1 MNTAKK
7 ITLCICLSMIFCSCD
22 SLMSE
27 SYSSEQSEEI
37 VSSIADD
44 IVSGIGNKLEEIGEN
59 ASLTYSGS
67 SGALRVY
74 SEALKSDDISS
85 EMKNS
90 RYFKVISSVIR
101 TDCICVERGRSFIDQ
116 DASIAS
122 FNYVSTYYNIKTNT
136 HEIITAHDEGVYHFH
151 INHLDDDLKEYY
163 IEEVSTNDIERMTG
177 IYDILEVH
185 KDCAEHG
192 KIIGSGKE
200 TVFGKEMEY
209 EDIDYKDKTTRFYF
223 DGQYTF
229 YTIDTESG
237 AYYKFTNNTIAKCRV
252 PFGYKEVS
260 RDMFIYD
267 VKNKD

>member
-101 TDCICVERGRSFIDQ
+101 NDCICVERE
-116 DASIAS
+116 
-122 FNYVSTYYNIKTNT
+122 K
-136 HEIITAHDEGVYHFH
+136 
-151 INHLDDDLKEYY
+151 
-163 IEEVSTNDIERMTG
+163 
-177 IYDILEVH
+177 
-185 KDCAEHG
+185 
-192 KIIGSGKE
+192 
-200 TVFGKEMEY
+200 
-209 EDIDYKDKTTRFYF
+209 
-223 DGQYTF
+223 
-229 YTIDTESG
+229 
-237 AYYKFTNNTIAKCRV
+237 
-252 PFGYKEVS
+252 
-260 RDMFIYD
+260 
-267 VKNKD
+267 